1 MKGIYFQPSGEIIVV
16 PSVMMKGAGMLA
28 RWWLSEDFRVIAQ
41 DDSFL
46 LLLSCFYTIVN
57 MLAH

>member
-1 MKGIYFQPSGEIIVV
+1 MKGIYFQPSVEIIV

-28 RWWLSEDFRVIAQ
+28 RRWLSEDFRVIAQ

-46 LLLSCFYTIVN
+46 LLLFCLYTIVN
-57 MLAH
+57 MLVH